1 MVSAQQNHVLT
12 SCALLFLQLHLI
24 QVFFFIFRS
33 MVDVF
38 VLLMTLASFNISIN
52 SPEIAFLP
60 EGLYGLTMLVVPR
73 WGLYAN
79 MVSVYA
85 LDSFLLYTHITR

>member
-1 MVSAQQNHVLT
+1 MVSFVVHIMCSHHVHFFFSNFILMQT
-12 SCALLFLQLHLI
+12 
-24 QVFFFIFRS
+24 VFFFRS

-38 VLLMTLASFNISIN
+38 VLLMTLASFNISVN

-85 LDSFLLYTHITR
+85 LDSFLL